1 MRVSLFLCVLASSFY
16 CAQAAAESIDKSFH
30 ESFDVEPGA
39 VLHLRSGDGDVVI
52 ESWDE
57 ATIDVSVEY
66 HYERSGLHWGRDLKD
81 FNVLFRQ
88 EGDGVFV
95 DEDKGESGTS
105 VQLGTVKRREYVY
118 SIKAPAWVELDI
130 DGEDGDIHVSD
141 WDANVEI
148 VCDDGDVDLVDS
160 NGSHFELQMQDGNL
174 RLRHCAA
181 DIHVEIEDGDV
192 DVEEVTTQ
200 NFALE
205 ASDGEI
211 DLDLVG
217 DGVVDWEVRVD
228 DGDVRLAF
236 SGEIDADVLIET
248 DDGDIRIDTVEI
260 ENTRSR
266 EGSYSGR
273 LGAGKGRLR
282 LSTEDGDISLR
293 QRNPAS

>member
-1 MRVSLFLCVLASSFY
+1 MRVVLFLCALASTFF
-16 CAQAAAESIDKSFH
+16 CNQAAAESIDKSFH

-39 VLHLRSGDGDVVI
+39 VLHLQSGDGDVVV
-52 ESWDE
+52 EPWDE

-95 DEDKGESGTS
+95 DEDRGDSGTS
-105 VQLGTVKRREYVY
+105 VQLGTVNRREYLY
-118 SIKAPAWVELDI
+118 LIKAPAWVELDV
-130 DGEDGDIHVSD
+130 DGEDGDIQVSG
-141 WDANVEI
+141 WNANVEI
-148 VCDDGDVDLVDS
+148 VCDDGNVDLIDS
-160 NGSHFELQMQDGNL
+160 DGSRFDLQLEDGDLKL
-174 RLRHCAA
+174 RRCAA

-192 DVEEVTTQ
+192 DLEEVTTQ

-205 ASDGEI
+205 AADGEI

-217 DGVVDWEVRVD
+217 DGVVDWVVRVD

-236 SGEIDADVLIET
+236 SGEVDAEVLIET
-248 DDGDIRIDTVEI
+248 DDGDIRIDTVEADD
-260 ENTRSR
+260 TRSR

-273 LGAGKGRLR
+273 LGSGEGHLRLR
-282 LSTEDGDISLR
+282 TEDGDISLR
-293 QRNPAS
+293 QMSPTS

>member
-1 MRVSLFLCVLASSFY
+1 MRVVLFLCALASTFF
-16 CAQAAAESIDKSFH
+16 CTQAAAESIDKSFH
-30 ESFDVEPGA
+30 ESCDVDPGT
-39 VLHLRSGDGDVVI
+39 VLHLRSGDGVVVV
-52 ESWDE
+52 EPWDA

-95 DEDKGESGTS
+95 DEDRGESGTS

-118 SIKAPAWVELDI
+118 LIKAPAWVELDI
-130 DGEDGDIHVSD
+130 DGEDGDIQVSG
-141 WDANVEI
+141 WNANVEI
-148 VCDDGDVDLVDS
+148 VCDDGDVDLIDS
-160 NGSHFELQMQDGNL
+160 DGSRFELQLEDGDLKL
-174 RLRHCAA
+174 RRCAA

-192 DVEEVTTQ
+192 DLEEVTTQ
-200 NFALE
+200 KFALE
-205 ASDGEI
+205 AADGEI

-217 DGVVDWEVRVD
+217 DGVVDWVVRVD

-248 DDGDIRIDTVEI
+248 DDGDIRIDTVEADD
-260 ENTRSR
+260 TRSR

-273 LGAGKGRLR
+273 LGSGEGRLR
-282 LSTEDGDISLR
+282 LRTEDGDISLR
-293 QRNPAS
+293 QMSPTS